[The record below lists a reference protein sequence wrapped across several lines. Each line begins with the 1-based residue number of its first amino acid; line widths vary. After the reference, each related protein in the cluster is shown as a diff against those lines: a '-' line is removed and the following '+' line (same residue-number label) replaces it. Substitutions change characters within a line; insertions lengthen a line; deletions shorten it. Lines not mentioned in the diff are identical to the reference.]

1 MRLRAVALLLIAMLG
16 GSMIVIAAFI
26 GKTNPEI
33 VNSYSMGSRSS
44 YPQSIS
50 EGSQSYWRV
59 NASSS
64 IQNFGNISGYINS
77 LLKYIGRNIS
87 LDLKNLNISISR
99 ASVNGSLV
107 IIRNSVAYVRDN
119 TTTYMIVIPWR
130 LFDGEKI
137 LYLDEALL
145 LKYVNIGDNL
155 VIDAL
160 NITLS
165 LSGDMGIMNIYIAIG
180 IQDISSDKS
189 LRIAL
194 PISID

>member
-1 MRLRAVALLLIAMLG
+1 MKLRAVALLLIAMLG
-16 GSMIVIAAFI
+16 GSMIVIAAFT

-33 VNSYSMGSRSS
+33 INSYSMGSRSS

-64 IQNFGNISGYINS
+64 IQNFGNILGYINS

-87 LDLKNLNISISR
+87 LDLKDLNISISR
-99 ASVNGSLV
+99 ATVNGSLV
-107 IIRNSVAYVRDN
+107 IIRNYVAYVRDN
-119 TTTYMIVIPWR
+119 MTTYMTVIPWR

-145 LKYVNIGDNL
+145 LRYINIGDKL

-165 LSGDMGIMNIYIAIG
+165 LSDDIGIMNIYIAIG
-180 IQDISSDKS
+180 IQDMSSGKS

-194 PISID
+194 PINID